1 MINNLINYVK
11 NTFHTIKK
19 EDVVKNLDDIAT
31 AIKEEV
37 IPTLDVVIKNS
48 DLEVINKSKYVKSLM
63 ITSGIKAKDGRDL
76 FVKIKGIVTNINKS
90 LSNLES
96 LVLDELPDVVSDKT
110 ITVKDATILKTIS
123 DIGNITLFTGDVAYL
138 ILIDGNVDNTEFPK
152 KKINDIIDNIPTYGN
167 MLKVY
172 GSNFNKTLENI
183 KKLPDTLLVLD
194 NKKANMLEKIVSKN
208 AKLIDIPNSSNFNYN
223 PIYHVRMWL
232 VDVEMLKYERLK
244 DKKKLIELKI
254 MELKL
259 KAKNE
264 SNDKLTKQIEY
275 YEEKLAKIDYKISK
289 IEEN

>member
-37 IPTLDVVIKNS
+37 LPTLDVVIKNS
-48 DLEVINKSKYVKSLM
+48 DLEIINKSKYIKPIM
-63 ITSGIKAKDGRDL
+63 ITSGIKAKDGREL
-76 FVKIKGIVTNINKS
+76 FVKIKGIITNINKS
-90 LSNLES
+90 LNNLET
-96 LVLDELPDVVSDKT
+96 LVLDELPDIVSDKT
-110 ITVKDATILKTIS
+110 ITVKDAAILKTIS
-123 DIGNITLFTGDVAYL
+123 DIGNITLFTSDVAYL
-138 ILIDGNVDNTEFPK
+138 ILIDGNVNDTEFPK
-152 KKINDIIDNIPTYGN
+152 KKIDDIVNGIPTYGN

-172 GSNFNKTLENI
+172 GRNFNNKLENI
-183 KKLPDTLLVLD
+183 KILPDTKLVLD

-208 AKLIDIPNSSNFNYN
+208 AKLIDVPNASSFNGN

-232 VDVEMLKYERLK
+232 VDIEMLKYERLK

>member
-37 IPTLDVVIKNS
+37 LPTLDVVIKNS
-48 DLEVINKSKYVKSLM
+48 DLEIINKSKYIKPIM
-63 ITSGIKAKDGRDL
+63 ITSGIKAKDGREL
-76 FVKIKGIVTNINKS
+76 FVKIKGIITNINKA
-90 LSNLES
+90 LGNLET
-96 LVLDELPDVVSDKT
+96 LVLDELPDIVSDKT
-110 ITVKDATILKTIS
+110 ITVKDAAILKTIS
-123 DIGNITLFTGDVAYL
+123 DIGNITLFTSDVAYL
-138 ILIDGNVDNTEFPK
+138 ILIDGNVNDTEFPK
-152 KKINDIIDNIPTYGN
+152 KKINDVIDGIPTYGN

-172 GSNFNKTLENI
+172 GSNFNNKLENI
-183 KKLPDTLLVLD
+183 KKLPDTKLVLD

-208 AKLIDIPNSSNFNYN
+208 AKLIDVPNASSFNGN

-232 VDVEMLKYERLK
+232 VDIEMLKYERLK

>member
-11 NTFHTIKK
+11 TVFHTIKK
-19 EDVVKNLDDIAT
+19 EDVVKNLDDITT

-63 ITSGIKAKDGRDL
+63 ITSDIKAKDGRDL
-76 FVKIKGIVTNINKS
+76 FVKIKGIFVNINKS
-90 LSNLES
+90 LSNLET
-96 LVLDELPDVVSDKT
+96 LVVDELPDIVSDKT
-110 ITVKDATILKTIS
+110 ITVKDAAILKTIS
-123 DIGNITLFTGDVAYL
+123 DIGNMALYASDFAYFV
-138 ILIDGNVDNTEFPK
+138 IIDGDPNNTEFPK
-152 KKINDIIDNIPTYGN
+152 KKINDILHNLPTYGS
-167 MLKVY
+167 MLKIY
-172 GSNFNKTLENI
+172 GNNFNKTIENI
-183 KKLPDTLLVLD
+183 KKLPDIKLTLD
-194 NKKANMLEKIVSKN
+194 NKKANMLEKIVSKD
-208 AKLIDIPNSSNFNYN
+208 AKLVDTPIASGFNYN

-244 DKKKLIELKI
+244 DKKKLIELKL

-275 YEEKLAKIDYKISK
+275 YEEKLAKIEYKISK
-289 IEEN
+289 IEGK

>member
-37 IPTLDVVIKNS
+37 LPTLDVVIKNS
-48 DLEVINKSKYVKSLM
+48 DLEIINKSKYIKPIM
-63 ITSGIKAKDGRDL
+63 ITSGIKAKDGREL
-76 FVKIKGIVTNINKS
+76 FVKIKGIITNINKS
-90 LSNLES
+90 LNNLET
-96 LVLDELPDVVSDKT
+96 LVLDELPDIVSDKT
-110 ITVKDATILKTIS
+110 ITVKDAAILKTIS
-123 DIGNITLFTGDVAYL
+123 DIGNITLFTSDVAYL
-138 ILIDGNVDNTEFPK
+138 ILIDGNVNDTEFPK
-152 KKINDIIDNIPTYGN
+152 KKIDDIVNGIPTYGN

-172 GSNFNKTLENI
+172 GSNFNNKLENI
-183 KKLPDTLLVLD
+183 KKLPDTKLVLD

-208 AKLIDIPNSSNFNYN
+208 AKLIDVPNASSFNGN

>member
-37 IPTLDVVIKNS
+37 LPTLDVVIKNS
-48 DLEVINKSKYVKSLM
+48 DLEVINKSKYAKSLM
-63 ITSGIKAKDGRDL
+63 VTSGIKAKDGREL
-76 FVKIKGIVTNINKS
+76 FVKIKGIITNINKS
-90 LSNLES
+90 LNNLET
-96 LVLDELPDVVSDKT
+96 LVLDELPDIVSDKT
-110 ITVKDATILKTIS
+110 ITVKDAAILKTIS
-123 DIGNITLFTGDVAYL
+123 DIGNITLFTSDVAYL
-138 ILIDGNVDNTEFPK
+138 ILIDGNVNDTEFPK
-152 KKINDIIDNIPTYGN
+152 KKINDIIDGIPTYGN

-172 GSNFNKTLENI
+172 GSNFNNKLENI
-183 KKLPDTLLVLD
+183 KKLPDTKLVLD

-208 AKLIDIPNSSNFNYN
+208 AKLIDVPNASSFNYN